1 MPGVTVTVTSPALQV
16 PQVTVVTDVQGRYR
30 ITPLPVGIFTVTY
43 ELVGFQSIKQEGV
56 RLEVGFVATL
66 DQVLRPGALSETV
79 TVTGESPTVDVTNP
93 AHSVNLA
100 NETLETLP
108 TNRDGLKAYLGQVPG
123 IRTNLD
129 VGSSSMTDTVQ
140 IRAYGQTGNPWLLL
154 DGVMFGGA
162 QNGVQGAQIDFNSID
177 STRVETVGSNAD
189 MPKPGQLIDSVLK
202 SGGNEYHGEVV
213 IYGSSGNL
221 ESSNLT
227 DELRAAGVRNVP
239 ELHGLWDFS
248 VNTGGRIIRDRLWFF
263 ANYRNQGYDRD
274 ILNAFYPP
282 TGYGDKSGTPLQ
294 TNTRGRLW
302 LTKMSLQVSNNNKL
316 TGFYHSNRE
325 QQRRNGSQFVG
336 PDGRELN
343 EGPFLTY
350 GATWQTV
357 KGNSLVMSLTAG
369 HFHRHSITYALPVYD
384 GYGPTAVKTI
394 DLTTQYQTG
403 DARNDT
409 QFITHGNDDV
419 AGSVR
424 YFKQNLAGNHQFKVG
439 FDHVGSW
446 YSQDFSS
453 QPAGNYVLQYQ
464 SGNPFSMQTFN
475 YPVQP
480 ENYQRYLGIYA
491 MDNWSVNNRLSLALG
506 IRFANDNLHAPAQ
519 CSLKTDF
526 SASQCYDEVQ
536 LPIWKSAVP
545 RLNFAYD
552 VGGDGRSVIKGGWG
566 RYVAYGSITSDLLVT
581 ARNNRQVTTWLWHD
595 NNGDRLY
602 QQGEVNLDPSGS
614 DFQSIAG
621 VTNGVVNP
629 DMPQP
634 KYDQFILGYEREV
647 LRNWNVRGTGI
658 YARNSDLRRTE
669 NINIPYA
676 AYSIPIT
683 NPDPGFD
690 GRTGTSD
697 DPGTSITYYEYPTS
711 LSGISNQ
718 STRQVGWPGQQ
729 TYKTIELSAS
739 KRLSGGWQF
748 NTSWVATKIDQ
759 PFTDGQALDPNSEIN
774 TALNYW
780 EITSKV
786 AGGYMHPWVNV
797 AADYQHRSGTPQAP
811 NFQFTGGTTIRNLV
825 VNTQPIGVI
834 ALPNTDLAN
843 IRVSRLFTVGG
854 GRSIETR
861 FDFFNVMNSNFVT
874 SRNLRQG
881 PSYLVPSNVIL
892 PRILQIGVSFKY

>member
-1 MPGVTVTVTSPALQV
+1 MPGVTVTVTGPALQV
-16 PQVTVVTDVQGRYR
+16 PQVIVVTDAQGQYR
-30 ITPLPVGIFTVTY
+30 ITPLPVGNFTVTY
-43 ELVGFQSIKQEGV
+43 ELQGFQTIKQEGV
-56 RLEVGFVATL
+56 RLQVGFVATL
-66 DQVLRPGALSETV
+66 DQVLRPGAITETV

-282 TGYGDKSGTPLQ
+282 TGYGDKSGKPLQ

-302 LTKMSLQVSNNNKL
+302 LTKMSLQVSNSNKL

-384 GYGPTAVKTI
+384 GYGPTAVKTL
-394 DLTTQYQTG
+394 DLTTQFQTG

-424 YFKQNLAGNHQFKVG
+424 YSSRTWLAII
-439 FDHVGSW
+439 
-446 YSQDFSS
+446 SS
-453 QPAGNYVLQYQ
+453 RWASTTCVRGTLRTSVPSPPATTSCSIRAGT
-464 SGNPFSMQTFN
+464 PFSMQTFN

-480 ENYQRYLGIYA
+480 ENFQRYLGVYA

-526 SASQCYDEVQ
+526 SASQCYDKVQ

-566 RYVAYGSITSDLLVT
+566 RYAAYGSITSDLLVT

-634 KYDQFILGYEREV
+634 KYDQYILGYEHEV

-676 AYSIPIT
+676 AYNIPIT

-690 GRTGTSD
+690 GRTRHIGRSGNVHHLLRVSD
-697 DPGTSITYYEYPTS
+697 LIEWHLEPVDAPGGLAGPADVQDHRVVRQQAALGRLAVQYVVGGNEDRPAIHRRTGAGSELGDQHRAQLLGDHKQSGRWLHVSLVQCGGRLPTS
-711 LSGISNQ
+711 QRHSAGAEVSIHGRHDDQ
-718 STRQVGWPGQQ
+718 EPRRQ
-729 TYKTIELSAS
+729 Y
-739 KRLSGGWQF
+739 
-748 NTSWVATKIDQ
+748 
-759 PFTDGQALDPNSEIN
+759 
-774 TALNYW
+774 
-780 EITSKV
+780 
-786 AGGYMHPWVNV
+786 
-797 AADYQHRSGTPQAP
+797 AADRRNRAPQH
-811 NFQFTGGTTIRNLV
+811 
-825 VNTQPIGVI
+825 
-834 ALPNTDLAN
+834 
-843 IRVSRLFTVGG
+843 
-854 GRSIETR
+854 
-861 FDFFNVMNSNFVT
+861 
-874 SRNLRQG
+874 G
-881 PSYLVPSNVIL
+881 P
-892 PRILQIGVSFKY
+892 R